1 MLMLAIETASPNVG
15 VALHDGT
22 QIIAS
27 ESLAIGSRHA
37 EALLPA
43 AHHLLAQC
51 GFSIS
56 SVSHLAVD
64 RGPGLYTGLRVGLA
78 TVRTLAFAL
87 DVPVVGVASLEALAF
102 AGGRDGETVVA
113 VLDAR
118 RREVYA
124 GVYSV
129 TIDDVVELVAPFVGP
144 ASAVAS
150 SLAGAGGAGAGG
162 AGAGG
167 VDAGLLGAGLLGAGM
182 VGAGLPSTVL
192 VGDGAR
198 AYLSDLGGL
207 GPVVWSGRPTAA
219 AVACLAATRLAS
231 GTAMFDP
238 FELQYLRL
246 PDAEITWSNRN
257 GPADK

>member
-27 ESLAIGSRHA
+27 QSLAIGSRHA

-51 GFSIS
+51 GFSIG

-150 SLAGAGGAGAGG
+150 SLAGAG
-162 AGAGG
+162 
-167 VDAGLLGAGLLGAGM
+167 VVEAGLLGAGMVGAGM

-198 AYLSDLGGL
+198 AYVSDLGGL

-238 FELQYLRL
+238 FELQYLRP

>member
-56 SVSHLAVD
+56 SVTHLAVD

-87 DVPVVGVASLEALAF
+87 DVPVIGVVSLEALAF

-124 GVYSV
+124 GVYTV
-129 TIDDVVELVAPFVGP
+129 TPDDVLELVGPFVGAASSVP
-144 ASAVAS
+144 ASLDA
-150 SLAGAGGAGAGG
+150 
-162 AGAGG
+162 
-167 VDAGLLGAGLLGAGM
+167 AGLL
-182 VGAGLPSTVL
+182 STVL

-198 AYLSDLGGL
+198 AYVSDLEGL
-207 GPVVWSGRPTAA
+207 GPVVWSGRPTAS
-219 AVACLAATRLAS
+219 AVATLAATRLAA

-238 FELQYLRL
+238 FELQYLRP